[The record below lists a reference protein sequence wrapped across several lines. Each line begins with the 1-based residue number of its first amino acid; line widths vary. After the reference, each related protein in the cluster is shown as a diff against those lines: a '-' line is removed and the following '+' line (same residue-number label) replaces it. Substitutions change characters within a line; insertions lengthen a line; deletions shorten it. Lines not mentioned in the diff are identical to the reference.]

1 MRILLVDDEED
12 SRVYLSSFLNKL
24 GHQVIEAEDGKRA
37 WEAFLTEDFHLVLSD
52 IRMPGW
58 TGLELLE
65 HIRQQVPL
73 PESDVVLFT
82 AHAQVQTAVE
92 ALRSGAYDY
101 LLKPVNVK
109 ELVACLHRVEEHQDL
124 KRQNRVLTHHFQ
136 ESIEAV
142 TEETKRE
149 LEQWKEAY
157 AKIVCSGKLV
167 VVSSLMQELYA
178 QAQILHQDTTV
189 PVLIEGE
196 TGTGKE
202 ILARYIHYGKK
213 ATTAPFIDINCAAIP
228 ASMFETELF
237 GYEAGTFTGALPR
250 GQKGKLDL
258 AEGGSL
264 FLDEI
269 TEMPPELQAKL
280 LRVIQEKEFYRV
292 GGLKKHKFNAR
303 LICASNLNIKDSL
316 ESGAFRR
323 DLYYR
328 LSTAHL
334 QIPPLREHREDI
346 LPLVHS
352 FLSRFALEK
361 GKKFRAVSPEAES
374 QLLRYDWPGN
384 IRELRNVLE
393 RAILMYD
400 GPNLKPEHLQLG
412 IIKADANKSMSPQIS
427 DSTFVLGSESEFDLH
442 AEKFPLDAFIDR
454 IVSQAMDLHKGNI
467 TRTANYLAISRRTL
481 DYRLNKK
488 EPS

>member
-1 MRILLVDDEED
+1 MKILLVDDEKD
-12 SRVYLSSFLNKL
+12 SRTYLASFLEKL
-24 GHQVIEAEDGKRA
+24 GHQVIEAEDGKRG
-37 WEAFLTEDFHLVLSD
+37 WEAFRAEDFHLVLSD
-52 IRMPGW
+52 IRMPVW

-65 HIRQQVPL
+65 HIQQQVPL
-73 PESDVVLFT
+73 SESDVVLFT
-82 AHAQVQTAVE
+82 AHAQIQTAVE
-92 ALRSGAYDY
+92 ALRAGAYDY

-109 ELVACLHRVEEHQDL
+109 ELLACLKRVEEHQDL
-124 KRQNRVLTHHFQ
+124 KRQNRVLTHHF
-136 ESIEAV
+136 EETVEAV

-149 LEQWKEAY
+149 LEQVKEAY
-157 AKIVCSGKLV
+157 AKIIGTGNLV
-167 VVSSLMQELYA
+167 IVSPLMQELYA
-178 QAQILHQDTTV
+178 QAWILHREPNV

-202 ILARYIHYGKK
+202 IMARCIHYGQKPS
-213 ATTAPFIDINCAAIP
+213 TAPFIDINCAAIP
-228 ASMFETELF
+228 STMFESELF

-258 AEGGSL
+258 AEGGTL

-280 LRVIQEKEFYRV
+280 LRVIQEKEFYRI

-303 LICASNLNIKDSL
+303 LVCASNLNIKDSV
-316 ESGAFRR
+316 ESGGFRR

-346 LPLVHS
+346 LPLANS
-352 FLSRFALEK
+352 FLSRFAFEK
-361 GKKFRAVSPEAES
+361 GKKFRSISPEAEK
-374 QLLRYDWPGN
+374 QLLKYNWPGN
-384 IRELRNVLE
+384 VRELRNVIE
-393 RAILMYD
+393 RASLMYD
-400 GPNLKPEHLQLG
+400 GYILMLDHLKLG
-412 IIKADANKSMSPQIS
+412 IVQADHNRNISSPVS
-427 DSTFVLGSESEFDLH
+427 SSTFILGPESEFELH

-454 IVSQAMDLHKGNI
+454 IVSQAIELKNGNI
-467 TRTANYLAISRRTL
+467 TRTASYLGISRRTL